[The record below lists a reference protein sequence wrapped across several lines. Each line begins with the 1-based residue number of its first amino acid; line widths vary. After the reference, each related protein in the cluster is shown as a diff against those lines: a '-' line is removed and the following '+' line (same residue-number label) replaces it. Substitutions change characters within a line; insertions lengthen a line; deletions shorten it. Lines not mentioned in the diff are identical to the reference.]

1 MSDPFIGSTSDSLVT
16 ATTVNHI
23 ASAPRFRRLK
33 HVLIRLSSFGQGPVL
48 AGATIESK
56 DQTID
61 SLILASREW
70 IRTGNSASATPDVW
84 AVAGD
89 WPLPDNQNLVLF
101 LRNDSGATVNWQ
113 ANWLVE

>member
-1 MSDPFIGSTSDSLVT
+1 MSDAFVGSASGSLET
-16 ATTVNHI
+16 ATTVNRLV
-23 ASAPRFRRLK
+23 SAPRFRRLK
-33 HVLIRLSSFGQGPVL
+33 HVLLRLSQFSQGPVL

-61 SLILASREW
+61 SLILAPREW
-70 IRTGNSASATPDVW
+70 IRTGSIASATPDVW

-101 LRNDSGATVNWQ
+101 FRNDSGATVNWQ